1 MPVTESPQAAS
12 NIAHHDPSVIRYSVE
27 EAFHKGFNDFHFFS
41 RLFLAEIMVYA
52 LPALYISIWLMLV
65 KAHSAEERAKI
76 LRFALAL
83 PRGFAKTTFIK
94 LLVCWF
100 VVYDKATFI
109 LVVCAVEPL
118 AHNFV
123 SDVNDMLSEPDVER
137 VYGNWNANLAID
149 SKEMKKCSYRRR
161 VVIIAAIGSGTSV
174 RGLNLKHQRPDMVI
188 CDDMQTKENSDSDTE
203 SLRLLEWFTGTLLK
217 AVSPFFA
224 MVIYVGNMYVKN
236 CILLRLKEN
245 PYWISLITG
254 AILAD
259 GKSLWEEL
267 HPLTSLYESFKHD
280 ESLGL
285 AHIWFAE
292 IMNDP
297 ILDKISLLPDGKVP
311 VSPYTVEEL
320 VPEAGCAIIDPAGF
334 KKASDDNVIVFFLI
348 QGGVPYA
355 VKLVAGTLTP
365 LEVIQQ
371 TVEICSLLGIRI
383 IFVEDVAYQ
392 STLKFWF
399 DTELGRAGL
408 QDHFIIQGINP
419 GGRAKEGR
427 IRVSIQQLI
436 GVDSERRQI
445 KPTWY
450 IADVEMRQ
458 RYVFQAMQYKIGKKA
473 NKDDILDAPAYLEDI
488 RAEYWGLVHSIPLN
502 APMSEVAHVVP
513 NNVPF

>member
-1 MPVTESPQAAS
+1 MIQAESSTANLHNPHS
-12 NIAHHDPSVIRYSVE
+12 ILKLTVE
-27 EAFHKGFNDFHFFS
+27 EAFLRGFDDFQFYAYT
-41 RLFLAEIMVYA
+41 FLPDVVLYR

-65 KAHSAEERAKI
+65 KAQTNEERAKI

-100 VVYDKATFI
+100 ITYDKITFV
-109 LVVCAVEPL
+109 LVVCATEPL

-123 SDVNDMLSEPDVER
+123 SDVNEMLSEDQVER
-137 VYGNWNANLAID
+137 IYGNWNANLAID

-161 VVIIAAIGSGTSV
+161 VVIIAAIGSATSV
-174 RGLNLKHQRPDMVI
+174 RGLNLRHQRPDMVI

-224 MVIYVGNMYVKN
+224 MVIYIGNMYIKN
-236 CILLRLKEN
+236 CILLKLKES

-254 AILAD
+254 CILSD

-267 HPLTSLYESFKHD
+267 HPLKSLYESYKHD
-280 ESLGL
+280 ESFGL

-292 IMNDP
+292 LMNDP
-297 ILDKISLLPDGKVP
+297 ILDKVSLLPEGKVP
-311 VSPYTVEEL
+311 NSPYTLEEL
-320 VPEAGCAIIDPAGF
+320 VPEAGFAIIDPAGF
-334 KKASDDNVIVFFLI
+334 KNSSDDNVIVFFLV
-348 QGGVPYA
+348 QGGIPYA
-355 VKLVAGTLTP
+355 VKLIAGNLTP
-365 LEVIQQ
+365 LELIQQ
-371 TVEICSLLGIRI
+371 CIEVCSLLGIRV
-383 IFVEDVAYQ
+383 IFVEAVAYQ

-399 DTELGRAGL
+399 DTELSRAGL
-408 QDHFIIQGINP
+408 QDHFYIRDINP
-419 GGRAKEGR
+419 GNRAKEGR

-436 GVDSERRQI
+436 GIDKERRQI

-458 RYVFQAMQYKIGKKA
+458 RYVFQALAYKIGKQK
-473 NKDDILDAPAYLEDI
+473 NKDDILDAPAYLEDV
-488 RAEYWGLVHSIPLN
+488 RAEHWDFVHSVQLN
-502 APMSEVAHVVP
+502 APPTASATVVA
-513 NNVPF
+513 NNTPF